1 MIKSFGDKE
10 TQRIFEG
17 ERIRTLHSDIQ
28 ERALRRLVQIHRA
41 VSLDDLRHPL
51 RITLRDFAGNSTSI
65 TPSESTNNGASSSFG
80 REWTP
85 RTFPSSITTD
95 MNSNPNTDTP
105 LLHNFAAGLLGD
117 FLEDYELSQRGLA
130 SALHVPAQRI
140 NDVLAG
146 RRLITPDM
154 ALRLGRYFG
163 NRPEY
168 WLALQDEWLLR
179 KAKLENA
186 EEISSIHPLATA

>member
-1 MIKSFGDKE
+1 MKTNPKAD
-10 TQRIFEG
+10 T
-17 ERIRTLHSDIQ
+17 
-28 ERALRRLVQIHRA
+28 
-41 VSLDDLRHPL
+41 
-51 RITLRDFAGNSTSI
+51 
-65 TPSESTNNGASSSFG
+65 TP
-80 REWTP
+80 
-85 RTFPSSITTD
+85 
-95 MNSNPNTDTP
+95 
-105 LLHNFAAGLLGD
+105 LHNFAAGLLRD
-117 FLEDYELSQRGLA
+117 FLEDYGLSQRGLA
-130 SALHVPAQRI
+130 SAIHVPAQRI

-154 ALRLGRYFG
+154 ALRLARYFG

>member
-1 MIKSFGDKE
+1 MK
-10 TQRIFEG
+10 T
-17 ERIRTLHSDIQ
+17 
-28 ERALRRLVQIHRA
+28 
-41 VSLDDLRHPL
+41 
-51 RITLRDFAGNSTSI
+51 
-65 TPSESTNNGASSSFG
+65 
-80 REWTP
+80 
-85 RTFPSSITTD
+85 
-95 MNSNPNTDTP
+95 NPNTDIP
-105 LLHNFAAGLLGD
+105 PLHNFAAGLLGD
-117 FLEDYELSQRGLA
+117 FLEDHGLSQRGLA
-130 SALHVPAQRI
+130 AAIHVPAQRI

-186 EEISSIHPLATA
+186 QEISSIHPLATA